1 MHLNPISVLAFCR
14 RQDSGIKAGNCSVE
28 MQLKFFH
35 FQVSIS
41 FYIFA
46 SRGGLAHRHS
56 LLEFPQQPQWMT
68 ARHWR
73 GLFLWADTADLNFK
87 TWCKTVIKSQLQLVS
102 MKSQLSVSGAVNE
115 VFFCQGDDRG
125 SREQKGKRQDTK
137 GRRKGRMKVSKWER
151 TQSGRNRGTKQH
163 LDENSV
169 AQPDVQTSSAVE
181 TRFLPLASQCSHEL
195 WTICLQAASN

>member
-1 MHLNPISVLAFCR
+1 MKKGTTYPPLTVCVKGDISLKSHVFRLTLSVYNAPKPYICFGFP
-14 RQDSGIKAGNCSVE
+14 QQTGFWNKAGNCSVE
-28 MQLKFFH
+28 TQLKFFH

-115 VFFCQGDDRG
+115 VFLP
-125 SREQKGKRQDTK
+125 
-137 GRRKGRMKVSKWER
+137 GRW
-151 TQSGRNRGTKQH
+151 
-163 LDENSV
+163 
-169 AQPDVQTSSAVE
+169 
-181 TRFLPLASQCSHEL
+181 
-195 WTICLQAASN
+195 